1 MISILV
7 QAPLLSGIA
16 WSQRIERPS
25 QYNHVINAQGGFES
39 STCALAMS
47 DSQIDDWLANGILR
61 HVEAYNP
68 ALETVWEGFVN
79 QVDVVYGNLTVTVG
93 PLLRTV
99 NRLDA
104 SYTTVDVTVIPP
116 TEGVQANVGW
126 IDDAASQTRYGV
138 LPAVISV
145 GETTPADA
153 ATIQQTYLANHRTPA
168 TTQVFSSITAVPQV
182 AVHCL
187 GYRYW
192 LLYVY
197 NQLVNVGT
205 INTDAK
211 LVDILTGT
219 DAATGNPY
227 NLNSAWLP
235 FDTTYVEAPAAPAAV
250 PRYEYENRTA
260 WELIQGIT
268 ARGDANQ
275 NRWLF
280 GLYAGREAWY
290 QMAPTT
296 VEYEMDLSDPSLI
309 VRGPAKVDPWDV
321 RPGRWLTFTDF
332 LAGASFANL
341 DDDPRTMFIETVTY
355 TAPNQLV
362 LNGEPESTL
371 SDVMAS
377 FGLGGVGV

>member
-1 MISILV
+1 MISVLA
-7 QAPLLSGIA
+7 QAPLLSA
-16 WSQRIERPS
+16 VPWFQRIERPS
-25 QYNHVINAQGGFES
+25 QYSQVINVQGGFES
-39 STCALAMS
+39 CTFGLSAN
-47 DSQIDDWLANGILR
+47 DSEMNDWLANGILR
-61 HVEAYNP
+61 HVESYNP
-68 ALETVWEGFVN
+68 ALEVAWEGFVN

-104 SYTTVDVTVIPP
+104 SYTTVDVSVIPP
-116 TEGVQANVGW
+116 IEGLQANVGW
-126 IDDAASQTRYGV
+126 VNDLASQGRYGV

-153 ATIQQTYLANHRTPA
+153 AAIQQTYLANHRVPA
-168 TTQVFSSITAVPQV
+168 TTQVFSSIAAAPQV
-182 AVHCL
+182 TVHCL

-197 NQLVNVGT
+197 NQLANVGT

-211 LVDILTGT
+211 VVDILTGT

-227 NLNSAWLP
+227 NLNDAWLP
-235 FDTTYVEAPAAPAAV
+235 FGTTNVATPTAPAAI

-296 VEYEMDLSDPSLI
+296 VEYEIKLSDPSLI

-321 RPGRWLTFTDF
+321 RPGKWLTFTDF
-332 LAGASFANL
+332 LVGASFANL
-341 DDDPRTMFIETVTY
+341 DDDPRTMFIETVTF
-355 TAPNQLV
+355 TAPNQLA
-362 LNGEPESTL
+362 LNGEPASSL

-377 FGLGGVGV
+377 FGLGGTGV